1 MVTENWETL
10 AEIQRRTGA
19 KPDDVISCVKT
30 GYANG
35 EVICRF
41 DEQDGVKVAEWRLKE
56 SKV

>member
-1 MVTENWETL
+1 VVTENWETL

-19 KPDDVISCVKT
+19 KADDVISSVKT